1 MVVGSGSVRV
11 ADNFS
16 PSDTQS
22 GGLFPHK
29 SSAPFFLLR
38 GRRLSDARTKCCLST
53 RVWLLALRL
62 LVGACA
68 RATAEP
74 RRIRELMRRVESAMA
89 CGLILLWQPSVRP
102 CKRRTTTLLWLLSC
116 CCSMCAVKVDLHYRR
131 PIPLL
136 SRMLAPRSASNQ

>member
-1 MVVGSGSVRV
+1 MTLVEVDRLLVFAPNLGYEIRGDMVLGTEPARV

-29 SSAPFFLLR
+29 SSVPFFLLR

-62 LVGACA
+62 LVGA
-68 RATAEP
+68 
-74 RRIRELMRRVESAMA
+74 
-89 CGLILLWQPSVRP
+89 
-102 CKRRTTTLLWLLSC
+102 
-116 CCSMCAVKVDLHYRR
+116 
-131 PIPLL
+131 
-136 SRMLAPRSASNQ
+136 